1 MKRKSYIAIIPA
13 RKNSKRLKNKNLLK
27 IKNKSLF
34 NYTLEA
40 AKKSKKIDNII
51 VSTNINKLIKTNS
64 KKIFYI
70 KRPNYLCKDHCSTES
85 AISHALKVY
94 EYSEKYKFDNI
105 ILLQPTSPFRNH
117 IDIDNAIQTF
127 EKFKYDSLISVY
139 QEKISLWRKNGKIAS
154 PINYKINRRIR
165 GQFMKETIVEN
176 GAIYIFKTKEFKKFK
191 NRLFG
196 NIGLYKMSKRN
207 SVEID
212 TMEDIKTARLLLNFK

>member
-1 MKRKSYIAIIPA
+1 M
-13 RKNSKRLKNKNLLK
+13 K

-127 EKFKYDSLISVY
+127 EKFKYDSLISA
-139 QEKISLWRKNGKIAS
+139 IRRKFLYGKKWKNSIT
-154 PINYKINRRIR
+154 YK
-165 GQFMKETIVEN
+165 
-176 GAIYIFKTKEFKKFK
+176 
-191 NRLFG
+191 L
-196 NIGLYKMSKRN
+196 
-207 SVEID
+207 
-212 TMEDIKTARLLLNFK
+212 